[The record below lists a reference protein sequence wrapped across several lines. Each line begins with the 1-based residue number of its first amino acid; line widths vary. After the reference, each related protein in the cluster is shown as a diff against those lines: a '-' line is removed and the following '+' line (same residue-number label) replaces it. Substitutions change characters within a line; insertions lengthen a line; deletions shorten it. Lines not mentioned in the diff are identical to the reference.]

1 MPDPLSL
8 IAASAAIGGAAGKF
22 VEKAWDSG
30 DKWISSYFENHQE
43 QAKQK
48 AATNSLE
55 FLNDL
60 AIRIKTLEETNQV
73 SKERIVES
81 QEQPDFSVILQKALL
96 SAAQTESRDKH
107 QLLSRLVSERIKS
120 KPESLMALASKMA
133 VDAISYTT
141 SNQLK
146 ILGLVSNI
154 LYISPDQNLSEQQYT
169 GWLEAR
175 LGPFIGTEAS
185 NLDYIHLES
194 LSCLKFESFITRDL
208 NQSLNGKVKTAFNYD
223 MFKATPLGIYLVD
236 VWENKNMKST
246 QLTSVGQIIG
256 VLVSDQLTNSTTN
269 MQGWECAN

>member
-8 IAASAAIGGAAGKF
+8 IAAGAAIGGAAGKF

-43 QAKQK
+43 QAKQR
-48 AATNSLE
+48 AAANSLE

-60 AIRIKTLEETNQV
+60 ATRIKTLEETSQV
-73 SKERIVES
+73 SKERIIES

-96 SAAQTESRDKH
+96 SAAQTESKDKH

-141 SNQLK
+141 SNQLR

-154 LYISPDQNLSEQQYT
+154 LYISPDQNLSEQQYI
-169 GWLEAR
+169 GWLNAR
-175 LGPFIGTEAS
+175 LGAFIGTEAS

-208 NQSLNGKVKTAFNYD
+208 NQSLSEKVKAEFNYEI
-223 MFKATPLGIYLVD
+223 FKATPLGVYLAD
-236 VWENKNMKST
+236 VWENKNLKST